1 MSKENVDHLKEYI
14 KGWIEFQKE
23 RIDCTDMTDEEVFD
37 GVMENVV
44 SMVEDYTFYDYS
56 KV

>member
-1 MSKENVDHLKEYI
+1 MSKENVDHLKEYV

-44 SMVEDYTFYDYS
+44 SMVEDYNFYDYS

>member
-1 MSKENVDHLKEYI
+1 MSKENVDHLKEYV

-44 SMVEDYTFYDYS
+44 SMVEDYSFNDYS

>member
-1 MSKENVDHLKEYI
+1 MSKESVDHLKEYV

>member
-1 MSKENVDHLKEYI
+1 MSKESVDHLKEYV

-44 SMVEDYTFYDYS
+44 SMVEDYSFNDYS

>member
-1 MSKENVDHLKEYI
+1 MSKENVDHLKEYV

-23 RIDCTDMTDEEVFD
+23 RIDCTDMTDEEVFE